1 MSGRNELDRWAKVL
15 GVTNDTEALAELGQL
30 RKRLVNLA
38 IASMGVERA
47 LANAPDP
54 ELTAALSIGHDTGLE
69 LWSRVKGLELKF
81 VAHERGG
88 N

>member
-1 MSGRNELDRWAKVL
+1 LDRWARVL
-15 GVTNDTEALAELGQL
+15 GATNDAEALTELARL
-30 RKRLVNLA
+30 RQRLVKLA
-38 IASMGVERA
+38 VASLHVERF
-47 LANAPDP
+47 LASAPDP

-69 LWSRVKGLELKF
+69 LWSRVKGIELKF